1 MLRLFRDNSG
11 AAAVEFVL
19 CMPFL
24 VTLSIGV
31 SELGRGLWCYHTLI
45 ETTRDATRW
54 IEHGRIAARVPQF
67 RFTVCLAD
75 VLASIEAVG
84 SRRERG
90 DAVFMESVV
99 APAILVS
106 ALPVQVVVA
115 A

>member
-1 MLRLFRDNSG
+1 
-11 AAAVEFVL
+11 
-19 CMPFL
+19 
-24 VTLSIGV
+24 
-31 SELGRGLWCYHTLI
+31 
-45 ETTRDATRW
+45 
-54 IEHGRIAARVPQF
+54 
-67 RFTVCLAD
+67 
-75 VLASIEAVG
+75 VG